1 MADISSALPQAA
13 NYTGMQ
19 IQADPATSFLKAAN
33 LGAQTNLL
41 NAQSQQAQAQSTLTG
56 IQVAKQQA
64 YPQMLQQVLHD
75 PTPSN
80 FAALTAMFPEQH
92 QAITSSFDMSQLAQR
107 QAVIQP
113 MAQAYSAMLNG
124 RPDLA
129 KNIVQQQK
137 DALLNSNQNSNDPQV
152 QSKLQ
157 HADTLLQQ
165 IETDPKAA
173 TGLMG
178 ATLSSVLPPNEFAQ
192 MFGNFM
198 TTPATVSTANANATV
213 AQAKASTAPAQAVAD
228 LGVTQAQARNIQ
240 SEIDNRAAQF
250 GLQQQEFHTNVALKL
265 RELDYA
271 QNVPNMRG
279 NTAEIV
285 NSSAMDSVQ
294 HGMQADRIQTALNN
308 IDSLKQQGRWTS
320 GALADMRARGQSVV
334 GAQDDW
340 NSLRTEYNALRNGSI
355 FTAVQGGRTTDADL
369 KVLQQGFPDAN
380 ANPAQIETF
389 LNSMRNVELRQ
400 ARSDEGKAAWG
411 SAFGYM
417 GPATHDATVGGQT
430 VAKGTSYA
438 DFSKTR
444 LATLATTPSA
454 FAAPSA
460 GPGVQ
465 VGNPGGGQQ
474 VGQAAGQPGQAPGQ
488 AYPTTLTGPL
498 ARYSKYLTPQ

>member
-19 IQADPATSFLKAAN
+19 IQADPVGSFLKAAN
-33 LGAQTNLL
+33 LNAQTGLIGAQT
-41 NAQSQQAQAQSTLTG
+41 QQAQAQSTLTG
-56 IQVAKQQA
+56 LQVARQQA
-64 YPQMLQQVLHD
+64 YPGMLQQVLQN

-80 FAALTAMFPEQH
+80 FAALSAMFPDQH
-92 QAITSSFDMSQLAQR
+92 AAISSSFDMSQLGQR

-129 KNIVQQQK
+129 LNIVQQQK
-137 DALLNSNQNSNDPQV
+137 DALVNSNPNPSDPAV
-152 QSKLQ
+152 QQKLQ
-157 HADTLLQQ
+157 HADTLIGQ
-165 IETDPKAA
+165 IQNDPKAA

-198 TTPATVSTANANATV
+198 TTPATVGTANANATI

-228 LGVTQAQARNIQ
+228 LGVTQGQARNIQ
-240 SEIDNRAAQF
+240 SEIDNRAAEF
-250 GLQQQEFHTNVALKL
+250 GLRQQEFHTNVNLKL
-265 RELDYA
+265 RELNYA

-285 NSSAMDSVQ
+285 NNSAMDSVQ
-294 HGMQADRIQTALNN
+294 HGMQADRIQNALSN

-320 GALADMRARGQSVV
+320 GSAADMRARAQGVF
-334 GAQDDW
+334 GGQDDW

-369 KVLQQGFPDAN
+369 RVLQQGFPSAN
-380 ANPAQIETF
+380 ANPDQIEQF

-400 ARSDEGKAAWG
+400 ARADEGKAAWG

-417 GPATHDATVGGQT
+417 GPATHDAAVGGQQ

-438 DFSKTR
+438 DFSKSR

-454 FAAPSA
+454 FDSPTA

-465 VGNPGGGQQ
+465 VGNPGAAQLPGQ
-474 VGQAAGQPGQAPGQ
+474 QAPGQ
-488 AYPTTLTGPL
+488 AYPTTLNGSL
-498 ARYSKYLTPQ
+498 ARYNKYLTPGR

>member
-19 IQADPATSFLKAAN
+19 VQPDPVGSFLKAAN
-33 LGAQTNLL
+33 LNAQTGLLGAQT
-41 NAQSQQAQAQSTLTG
+41 QQTQAQSALTG
-56 IQVAKQQA
+56 INVARQQA
-64 YPQMLQQVLHD
+64 YPAMLQQVLQN

-80 FAALTAMFPEQH
+80 FSALTAMFPDQH
-92 QAITSSFDMSQLAQR
+92 AAITSSFDMNQLAQR

-129 KNIVQQQK
+129 LGIVQQQR
-137 DALLNSNQNSNDPQV
+137 DALVNSNPNTNDPAV
-152 QSKLQ
+152 QQKLQ
-157 HADTLLQQ
+157 HADTLISQ
-165 IETDPKAA
+165 IQNDPKAA

-192 MFGNFM
+192 MFGSFM
-198 TTPATVSTANANATV
+198 TTPATVGTANANASI
-213 AQAKASTAPAQAVAD
+213 AQAKASTAPAQAMAD
-228 LGVTQAQARNIQ
+228 LGLTQAQTRNIG

-294 HGMQADRIQTALNN
+294 HGMQADRIQSALSN
-308 IDSLKQQGRWTS
+308 IDSLKQQGRWTT
-320 GALADMRARGQSVV
+320 GVLADMRARGQSVT
-334 GAQDDW
+334 GSQDDW
-340 NSLRTEYNALRNGSI
+340 NSLRTEYNSLRNGSI
-355 FTAVQGGRTTDADL
+355 FSTVQGGRTTDADL
-369 KVLQQGFPDAN
+369 RVLQQGFPDAN

-400 ARSDEGKAAWG
+400 ARADEGKAAWG

-417 GPATHDATVGGQT
+417 GPATHDATVGGQQ

-454 FAAPSA
+454 FAAPTA

-465 VGNPGGGQQ
+465 VNNPSAQQPQGQPAPGQQ
-474 VGQAAGQPGQAPGQ
+474 PPGQ
-488 AYPTTLTGPL
+488 AYPSTLSGPL
-498 ARYSKYLTPQ
+498 ARYNRYLTGH